1 MLAGHERHYKS
12 RGYFDLGKWKARVNR
27 FRGVDF
33 YSYVRD
39 GTIIGHYLIDEPYD
53 AHNWRRPIS
62 KGIRMSIRDR
72 VHHLVDDLNDTEL
85 EAAEQMLQRLKEDP
99 VSYALETAPV
109 DDEPESEAE
118 ARLVAE
124 ARKEMEREGRI
135 SHSEIKRELG
145 LRSGGSI
152 GPYEL

>member
-1 MLAGHERHYKS
+1 
-12 RGYFDLGKWKARVNR
+12 
-27 FRGVDF
+27 
-33 YSYVRD
+33 
-39 GTIIGHYLIDEPYD
+39 
-53 AHNWRRPIS
+53 
-62 KGIRMSIRDR
+62 MSIRDR

-99 VSYALETAPV
+99 VAYALETAPV

-145 LRSGGSI
+145 L
-152 GPYEL
+152 